1 MDTQEIKIVEKL
13 QKMHLFRNVRVD
25 DLERLVES
33 CEIARYSIAQSIC
46 NQGDQATNALILIDG
61 KLEVSIRTENT
72 VRHVGEIFPGEIFG
86 EQGLFHTKGIRSAT
100 VMANKPSTCLI
111 LTPEFMRKVAD
122 NTAMVAL
129 ERHLIAT
136 MARRIRATNLAIQK
150 AWKESEKEAEKS
162 VTTDPSKT
170 SESTN
175 DTSESKSSGLL
186 GKLRSLFGG

>member
-1 MDTQEIKIVEKL
+1 
-13 QKMHLFRNVRVD
+13 
-25 DLERLVES
+25 
-33 CEIARYSIAQSIC
+33 
-46 NQGDQATNALILIDG
+46 
-61 KLEVSIRTENT
+61 
-72 VRHVGEIFPGEIFG
+72 
-86 EQGLFHTKGIRSAT
+86 
-100 VMANKPSTCLI
+100 MANKPSTCLI

-150 AWKESEKEAEKS
+150 LWKESEKEAEKS

-170 SESTN
+170 SEPTN